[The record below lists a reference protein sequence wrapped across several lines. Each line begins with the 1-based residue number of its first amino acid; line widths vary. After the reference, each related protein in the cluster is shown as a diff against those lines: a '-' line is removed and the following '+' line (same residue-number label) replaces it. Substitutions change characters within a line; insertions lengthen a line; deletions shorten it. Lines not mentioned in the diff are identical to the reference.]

1 MFASAYRSD
10 ARLQPAAAAKQPLGR
25 RFRCSVRRASRN
37 QLRHCRQP
45 RTVLP
50 CFICFRARSMLERTF
65 RDARSTAAKV
75 AAALAHFLSAT
86 ARLVALRRLRSR
98 GSFGPRC
105 EACWAVRLLHDRN
118 ATAICLRDIMRKK

>member
-1 MFASAYRSD
+1 MQMAGMH
-10 ARLQPAAAAKQPLGR
+10 ARLCRMIESLYLFHHATPESL
-25 RFRCSVRRASRN
+25 VVASR
-37 QLRHCRQP
+37 RSSYCRGRLGAQ
-45 RTVLP
+45 
-50 CFICFRARSMLERTF
+50 RTF

-118 ATAICLRDIMRKK
+118 ATAICLRHSGYNEEKMKNCEGG